1 MIQDLEH
8 LAKVMTKDGHK
19 NLDVN
24 PDKHVDY
31 SVLFT
36 NNMQRQ
42 FDKIFNSIIKAI
54 SAIQKSQRSI
64 EIFLSLGD
72 YEEN

>member
-1 MIQDLEH
+1 MSKE
-8 LAKVMTKDGHK
+8 GYK

-36 NNMQRQ
+36 DSMQRQ
-42 FDKIFNSIIKAI
+42 FDNIFENIIKAI
-54 SAIQKSQRSI
+54 KAIQKSQRSI

-72 YEEN
+72 HKEN